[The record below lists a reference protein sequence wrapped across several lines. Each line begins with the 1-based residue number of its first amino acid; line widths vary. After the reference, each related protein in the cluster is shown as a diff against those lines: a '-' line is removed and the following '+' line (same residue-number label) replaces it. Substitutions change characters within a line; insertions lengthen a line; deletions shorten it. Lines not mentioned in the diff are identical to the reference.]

1 MTETPIPTTRPW
13 WRLLVLLA
21 AASGLAVVAWAF
33 LTEWG
38 GVVHGHPAYPVL
50 LLLTLAGSLLVAWR
64 ARRPLTRRAGWRAAV
79 GPVALVLGVA
89 WLGAMAW
96 LRPMSAVEP
105 ALAAMRSDASVT
117 VDESATRIV
126 LAPATAPDGTALLF
140 QPGALVDPRAY
151 AAVLRP
157 VAEAGHTVVIAKPPL
172 GIAFLG
178 VGAFDAAR
186 SEHPEANGWVLGGHS
201 LGGVVAATEADRAD
215 GDATAPAAGLVLY
228 ASYPAGD
235 LSDSLTAAVLSI
247 SGSRDGLSTPAR
259 IDASRT
265 DLPADARF
273 VVVDGAVHAYFGDY
287 GPQRGDGEPTIT
299 HDDARQQIAQA
310 TVEFVSALGG

>member
-1 MTETPIPTTRPW
+1 MTDTQIPTTRR
-13 WRLLVLLA
+13 RLLVLLA
-21 AASGLAVVAWAF
+21 AVSGLAVVAWAC
-33 LTEWG
+33 LTGWG
-38 GVVHGHPAYPVL
+38 GIVHGHPAYAVL

-64 ARRPLTRRAGWRAAV
+64 ARRPLPRRTGWRAAV

-126 LAPATAPDGTALLF
+126 LAPATAPGGTALLF

-157 VAEAGHTVVIAKPPL
+157 IAEAGHTVVIAKPPL
-172 GIAFLG
+172 GIAFLSI
-178 VGAFDAAR
+178 GAFDAAR
-186 SEHPEANGWVLGGHS
+186 SEHPDAARWVLGGHS
-201 LGGVVAATEADRAD
+201 LGGVVAAAEADRAD

-259 IDASRT
+259 IDASRA
-265 DLPADARF
+265 DLPTEAAF
-273 VVVDGAVHAYFGDY
+273 LVIDGASHAYFGDY
-287 GPQRGDGEPTIT
+287 GPQRGDGTPTIT
-299 HDDARQQIAQA
+299 HDDARQQISRA
-310 TVEFVSALGG
+310 TVDFVSALGG